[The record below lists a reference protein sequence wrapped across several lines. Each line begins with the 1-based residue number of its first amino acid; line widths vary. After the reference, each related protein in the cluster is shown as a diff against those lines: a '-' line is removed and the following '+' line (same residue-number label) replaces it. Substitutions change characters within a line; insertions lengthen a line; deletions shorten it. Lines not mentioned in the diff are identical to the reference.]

1 MSKLKE
7 IREELNLTQE
17 ELSEKSSI
25 SIRTIQRIE
34 AGTEPKGQTLRI
46 LSQSL
51 GIKENELREKQE
63 PQHEINF
70 SLIKGI
76 NISSLFFT
84 IIPPLNIVLPLI
96 FMFVKKQFNPLTKQ
110 IVSIQIVWSIIAL
123 IIFML
128 TSFIKNWLSL
138 GSKFSLVVMVILVLS
153 NVLIILKNTAEI
165 DKKGK
170 LFFYLNFNII

>member
-46 LSQSL
+46 LSKSL